1 MNKNNK
7 GNSSKNSIKIRDLI
21 LIFVKRKWFFIIF
34 FMAVLVA
41 GLLFTFIKTPQY
53 ETYSVLKLKGVY
65 YDENLYKYFPG
76 EASELG
82 FFAPEMDVK
91 ELEGSVLKGIAE
103 GIRDDGLL
111 EEVSGRLD
119 FEISKE
125 ELGQIVSILTDS
137 GNKVVRVTTTY
148 DNADEV
154 YQINNT
160 LISVYLESNRN
171 KKSEIADDVILE
183 INNKVAALQG
193 KCEESNAGNELSG
206 DTDAGPDSAESII
219 DDLNKI
225 KYNLESNRETYIN
238 NVGMQEEPF
247 IPSEAMNMDILK
259 SLLVA
264 VFAAVAAGLI
274 AVYLPGVFNSFRE

>member
-1 MNKNNK
+1 
-7 GNSSKNSIKIRDLI
+7 
-21 LIFVKRKWFFIIF
+21 
-34 FMAVLVA
+34 MAVLVA